1 MKSRNIWHLLY
12 MLALA
17 TSMIILAKANLKMEL
32 FKHESLE
39 LTNTDA
45 VILILLL
52 LYQIIYATVLWV
64 PLVLQ
69 ELFETFFDV
78 NLKEYFK
85 NKKAKREEIKE
96 KKRRWSEL
104 YEQGILVCPDW

>member
-1 MKSRNIWHLLY
+1 
-12 MLALA
+12 MLALII
-17 TSMIILAKANLKMEL
+17 SMIILAKANLKMEL
-32 FKHESLE
+32 FKHEALN

-69 ELFETFFDV
+69 ELFETFFDI
-78 NLKEYFK
+78 NLKEYFE
-85 NKKAKREEIKE
+85 NKKAKKE
-96 KKRRWSEL
+96 TKMVR
-104 YEQGILVCPDW
+104 II

>member
-1 MKSRNIWHLLY
+1 
-12 MLALA
+12 MLAL
-17 TSMIILAKANLKMEL
+17 TISMIILAKANLKMEL
-32 FKHESLE
+32 FKREALE

-52 LYQIIYATVLWV
+52 LYQIIYATALWV

-69 ELFETFFDV
+69 EFFEIFFDIDLKKYFETKR
-78 NLKEYFK
+78 LKK
-85 NKKAKREEIKE
+85 GEIKE

-104 YEQGILVCPDW
+104 YEQGIWICPDW